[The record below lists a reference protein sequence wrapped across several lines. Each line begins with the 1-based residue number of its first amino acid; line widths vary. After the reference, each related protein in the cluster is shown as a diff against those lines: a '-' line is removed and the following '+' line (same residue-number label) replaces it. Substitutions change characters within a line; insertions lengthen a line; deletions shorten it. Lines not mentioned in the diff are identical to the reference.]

1 MLTAVAVGTMATGIW
16 QILTNLLVAINAQ
29 MEQAPW

>member
-1 MLTAVAVGTMATGIW
+1 MATGIW